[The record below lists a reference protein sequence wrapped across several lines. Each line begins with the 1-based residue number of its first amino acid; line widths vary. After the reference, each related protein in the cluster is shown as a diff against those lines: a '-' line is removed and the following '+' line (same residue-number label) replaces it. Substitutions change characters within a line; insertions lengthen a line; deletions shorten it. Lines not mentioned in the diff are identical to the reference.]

1 MFWRM
6 KASIQKKKKM
16 QAMLYSATWNVD
28 IITTISNI
36 SGVSNQYFWERK
48 LDQLCGCVSVC
59 VQSYKQ
65 NWDSTT
71 YKFYY
76 WYSSNS

>member
-36 SGVSNQYFWERK
+36 SGVSNQYF
-48 LDQLCGCVSVC
+48 
-59 VQSYKQ
+59 
-65 NWDSTT
+65 
-71 YKFYY
+71 
-76 WYSSNS
+76 